1 MVRKLLCMLPNA
13 SENIDGI
20 AFEPYEGG
28 GMISVDPIDAI
39 DESLVRKFLR
49 INGYKIVE
57 VRANEAAAV
66 SQKRQAT
73 RRRVKDEVVN
83 G

>member
-1 MVRKLLCMLPNA
+1 MVRKLLCTLPNA
-13 SENIDGI
+13 SESINGI

-28 GMISVDPIDAI
+28 MISVDPIDTI

-57 VRANEAAAV
+57 VRTNEAAVAP
-66 SQKRQAT
+66 QQRQST
-73 RRRVKDEVVN
+73 RRRAKDEVVN